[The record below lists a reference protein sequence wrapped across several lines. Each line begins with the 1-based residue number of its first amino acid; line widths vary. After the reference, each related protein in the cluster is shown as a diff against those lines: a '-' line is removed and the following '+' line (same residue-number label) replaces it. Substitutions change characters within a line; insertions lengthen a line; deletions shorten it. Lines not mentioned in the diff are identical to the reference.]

1 MPHPDADQPVSV
13 PLAYVALGDMATVR
27 DQRSAYTSLQ
37 GGLMVHLLTLFRRA
51 AVALLM
57 LAAMVSTQAHAD
69 DSLYREF
76 GGKAGL
82 ERIIDDFYDSLLE
95 DPRTKSYFEG
105 ASIPRI
111 EKKLNEQFC
120 VLLGGTCVYT
130 GRTMKRTHE
139 GLNIDHAAFNAAIDD
154 LRTAMKKNGVPVS
167 AQNKLLAKL
176 APMSRDIQERE

>member
-1 MPHPDADQPVSV
+1 
-13 PLAYVALGDMATVR
+13 
-27 DQRSAYTSLQ
+27 
-37 GGLMVHLLTLFRRA
+37 MVNLFTLCRRA
-51 AVALLM
+51 AVALLT
-57 LAAMVSTQAHAD
+57 LAAMVSTQARAD

-105 ASIPRI
+105 ASMPRI

-120 VLLGGTCVYT
+120 VLLGGPCVYT
-130 GRTMKRTHE
+130 GRTMKRAHE
-139 GLNIDHAAFNAAIDD
+139 GLNIDRTAFNAAIED
-154 LRTAMKKNGVPVS
+154 LQKAMVRHGVPVP

-176 APMSRDIQERE
+176 APMSRDIQEHE